1 MKRKNDIYF
10 EYKGRF
16 GAAVG
21 EEEAAKKHNYNIGY
35 SV

>member
-21 EEEAAKKHNYNIGY
+21 AEEAAKKNIIIT
-35 SV
+35 